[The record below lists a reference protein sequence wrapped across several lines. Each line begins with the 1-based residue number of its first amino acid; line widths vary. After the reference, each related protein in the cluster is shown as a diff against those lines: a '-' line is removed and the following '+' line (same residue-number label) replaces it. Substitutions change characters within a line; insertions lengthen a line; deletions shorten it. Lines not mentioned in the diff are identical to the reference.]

1 MFTCPAN
8 HPSETPEFCS
18 VCGLEIP
25 GTAPTTSTSEVSG
38 SVMEAQLVAPPN
50 AGDGRQRCPD
60 CAAPR
65 DNDQHV
71 FCEVCGYN
79 FVTRVAGSGP
89 PRPYVPAP
97 TANSPSA
104 ELAKSL
110 DKAPTDSAYPAV
122 ESATPASVPTWLSPP
137 SNVPG
142 ELERQT
148 SAASVHSDSTAAS
161 AAAARW
167 ELTLTVDADLYG
179 TPNPDAP
186 AGQPPRKFRLFD
198 RETMIGRAGTDVRV
212 QVPVHGDAGVSRRHV
227 LLIQG
232 PRGSL
237 VLRDLNSA
245 NGTRV
250 DGVDVL
256 PGVDT
261 LLHDGAV
268 IALGAWTSIIIRA
281 IDVS

>member
-8 HPSETPEFCS
+8 HASETPEFCS
-18 VCGLEIP
+18 VCGLEIA
-25 GTAPTTSTSEVSG
+25 GAAAKAATTKASG
-38 SVMEAQLVAPPN
+38 PVIEAEPVAPPA
-50 AGDGRQRCPD
+50 AGDGRERCPD

-65 DNDQHV
+65 DSDQQV

-79 FVTRVAGSGP
+79 FMTRVAGSGP
-89 PRPYVPAP
+89 PGPYVPAA
-97 TANSPSA
+97 TANSPAA
-104 ELAKSL
+104 EPAKSL
-110 DKAPTDSAYPAV
+110 SKDPAD
-122 ESATPASVPTWLSPP
+122 PANPG
-137 SNVPG
+137 VPG
-142 ELERQT
+142 ELEARP

-167 ELTLTVDADLYG
+167 ELTLTVDANLYG
-179 TPNPDAP
+179 IPNPDAP
-186 AGQPPRKFRLFD
+186 KGQPPRKFRLFD

-212 QVPVHGDAGVSRRHV
+212 QVPVHGDAGVSRRQV
-227 LLIQG
+227 LLIQDPG
-232 PRGSL
+232 GSL

-268 IALGAWTSIIIRA
+268 IAIGAWTSVHIRA
-281 IDVS
+281 IDPS

>member
-1 MFTCPAN
+1 
-8 HPSETPEFCS
+8 
-18 VCGLEIP
+18 
-25 GTAPTTSTSEVSG
+25 
-38 SVMEAQLVAPPN
+38 
-50 AGDGRQRCPD
+50 
-60 CAAPR
+60 
-65 DNDQHV
+65 
-71 FCEVCGYN
+71 
-79 FVTRVAGSGP
+79 
-89 PRPYVPAP
+89 
-97 TANSPSA
+97 
-104 ELAKSL
+104 
-110 DKAPTDSAYPAV
+110 
-122 ESATPASVPTWLSPP
+122 
-137 SNVPG
+137 VPG

-148 SAASVHSDSTAAS
+148 SAASVDSDSTAAS

>member
-18 VCGLEIP
+18 VCGLEIQAAAAA
-25 GTAPTTSTSEVSG
+25 TAPSEASG
-38 SVMEAQLVAPPN
+38 SVVGAEIVASPT
-50 AGDGRQRCPD
+50 AGDGRETCPD

-110 DKAPTDSAYPAV
+110 DKDPADSANSAM
-122 ESATPASVPTWLSPP
+122 ESAMPASVPTWQSPP

-142 ELERQT
+142 ELETQT

-198 RETMIGRAGTDVRV
+198 RETMIGRAGTEVRV
-212 QVPVHGDAGVSRRHV
+212 QVPVHGDAGVSRRQA

-232 PRGSL
+232 PGGSL
-237 VLRDLNSA
+237 LLRDLNSA

-250 DGVDVL
+250 DGADVL

-261 LLHDGAV
+261 PLHDGAA
-268 IALGAWTSIIIRA
+268 IAIGGWTSIVVRVIA
-281 IDVS
+281 S